1 MKEII
6 IEKLKELG
14 ITGEENKARMLLD
27 YMDLILEANEK
38 VNLTAITDRTEF
50 VNKHIIDS
58 LAAAPLGEFA
68 EGGRV
73 IDVGTG
79 GGFPGIPLAIC
90 YPDKEYVLVDSLAKR
105 IRIIEDACE
114 KLGIQCVKALHGRAE
129 ELARQEDLR
138 DSFDIC
144 LSRAV
149 ANMSTL
155 TELCMP
161 FVKVGGSF
169 VAYKG
174 EDCDKEVSEAAK
186 AIAVLGGEL
195 AGIYPQPAAQG
206 MEHHSL
212 VVVKKISPT
221 EDRFPRK
228 AGKPAKSPL

>member
-6 IEKLKELG
+6 IEKLMELG
-14 ITGEENKARMLLD
+14 ITGEEDKARMLLD

-58 LAAAPLGEFA
+58 LAAASLGEFA

-90 YPDKEYVLVDSLAKR
+90 YPDKDYVLVDSLAKR

-114 KLGIQCVKALHGRAE
+114 KLGIRCVKALHGRAE

-155 TELCMP
+155 SEYCLP
-161 FVKVGGSF
+161 YVKEGF
-169 VAYKG
+169 AYLLSG
-174 EDCDKEVSEAAK
+174 ALPVEE
-186 AIAVLGGEL
+186 
-195 AGIYPQPAAQG
+195 
-206 MEHHSL
+206 
-212 VVVKKISPT
+212 
-221 EDRFPRK
+221 
-228 AGKPAKSPL
+228 GK